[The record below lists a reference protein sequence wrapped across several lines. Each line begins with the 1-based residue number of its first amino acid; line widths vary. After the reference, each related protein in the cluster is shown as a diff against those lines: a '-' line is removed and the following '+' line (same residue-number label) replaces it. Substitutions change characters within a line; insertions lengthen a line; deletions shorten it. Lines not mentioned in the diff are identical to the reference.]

1 MFKLSS
7 DFYSKMQSGLS
18 PFLVNIIP
26 LQNIQSNTSGLDTT
40 TQLSNTVDGLVQM
53 VNFEQKRI
61 YADSISSYSPDASIQ
76 VLSPM
81 NLNGVNITGGGSILV
96 NGDGTTTGSFNSLV
110 VDASGTF
117 GGIVY
122 AAGFVTLSDE
132 RRKRE
137 IQLFDSSR
145 LASLDQLHAWT
156 YNLGSGAKEI
166 GLIAQEIQPL
176 FPEVVHSNQEGDLMV
191 NYQEMIPV
199 LLEAIKDLRARVR
212 YLECVKNT

>member
-1 MFKLSS
+1 
-7 DFYSKMQSGLS
+7 MQSGLS
-18 PFLVNIIP
+18 PFLVNILP

-61 YADSISSYSPDASIQ
+61 YTDYLSAYSADASIQ

-81 NLNGVNITGGGSILV
+81 NLNGVNITGGGSVLV
-96 NGDGTTTGSFNSLV
+96 NGDGTTTGSFDSLV

-137 IQLFDSSR
+137 IQLLDTTRIS
-145 LASLDQLHAWT
+145 SLDTLHAWT
-156 YNLGSGAKEI
+156 YNFESNDRAEI
-166 GLIAQEIQPL
+166 GFIAQEVKEVY
-176 FPEVVHSNQEGDLMV
+176 PEVVQSNQAGDLMV
-191 NYQEMIPV
+191 NYQGMIPV

-212 YLECVKNT
+212 YLEKCVKNT